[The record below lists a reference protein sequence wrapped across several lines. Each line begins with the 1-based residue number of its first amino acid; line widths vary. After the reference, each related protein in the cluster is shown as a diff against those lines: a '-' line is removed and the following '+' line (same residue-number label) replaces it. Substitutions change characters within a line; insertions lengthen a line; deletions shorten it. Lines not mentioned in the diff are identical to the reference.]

1 MDAGTPSPSLPLI
14 IDPTTAPTHVL
25 HPVRDPPTAPKQGG
39 GFMGLKSNVSYDFE
53 RSIDG
58 RGTATPQVLGVGN
71 FAIVYRGHQRCD
83 GEHVRPVA
91 IKILRPE
98 ATYADETLF
107 EQEIRLLR
115 SLTENQGVRVVHLL
129 DVLSLPPL
137 LLCGC
142 GEICEPRCP
151 RCQQPLCGVD
161 DHLRDGR
168 DEPQPSLGCACG
180 YRLPGRELTQRLP
193 ELLVYPAK
201 PCCRSGAHARTGRM
215 INFVNRKA
223 VVMEELGLRLSDFI
237 HVRREQLRALRQKKG
252 LEESPAKDPRQD
264 PAQRRRTPSLWRRL
278 RHAWTRDSDTVIE
291 EKVILLDKVRL
302 MVQLAEA
309 VAWLHGDAKIIHKD
323 LAPDNV
329 MIRQRGQGD
338 WRGEHA
344 AAVRYRDILNERA
357 SSAGFSIELI
367 DFGLADRDQPTRSWY
382 ADGAAT
388 GTIKEPFLS
397 PEARDGRMR
406 PISPGERIRFE
417 RDAGRF
423 RLPDSM
429 VGERRTPLA
438 GDLLIDLR
446 DYEHRHD
453 LRITRVEGGFAW
465 YEGDPPSEEIEQRF
479 ALVRPL
485 CEPHDIYALGALY
498 YFILAESTE
507 LFTELR
513 SLTQILERDP
523 SLAITREALWER
535 DSYPALR
542 NGIREGYWRDELMVL
557 ILRALTRSRPESFVS
572 KRTQRGREPAQQ
584 LLRETQ
590 RLFHRMQSELL
601 GSYETRQRLVTG
613 VVAGTL
619 ALGVSATSLGLWVNA
634 KGKTAAAAG
643 AQAEMKRQR
652 DAAVTAHKD
661 HEEQIGALAKQLR
674 DAENK
679 QSSGLATCTKEKQE
693 NYDNWTTALRAKRA
707 CETREERLKT
717 QRASVPAAAP
727 APPQKAGARK

>member
-1 MDAGTPSPSLPLI
+1 MDEGTPPTIPPLLC
-14 IDPTTAPTHVL
+14 DPTIPL
-25 HPVRDPPTAPKQGG
+25 PR
-39 GFMGLKSNVSYDFE
+39 GFVGLKSNVTYDFE
-53 RSIDG
+53 RSIDS
-58 RGTATPQVLGVGN
+58 RGGATPRVLGVGN

-83 GEHVRPVA
+83 GEEVRPVA

-98 ATYADETLF
+98 ATYADQTLF

-142 GEICEPRCP
+142 GEIYEPRCP

-161 DHLRDGR
+161 DHLREGR
-168 DEPQPSLGCACG
+168 DEPQPSLGCPRCT

-193 ELLVYPAK
+193 ELLAHPAK
-201 PCCRSGAHARTGRM
+201 PCCRSGAHARAGRM

-223 VVMEELGLRLSDFI
+223 VVMEELGLRLGDFI
-237 HVRREQLRALRQKKG
+237 HGRREQLCALRQRKG
-252 LEESPAKDPRQD
+252 LSESQAKDPRQD
-264 PAQRRRTPSLWRRL
+264 PGQRRRTPSPWRRL
-278 RHAWTRDSDTVIE
+278 RQAWTRDRDEVIE

-309 VAWLHGDAKIIHKD
+309 VAWLHGEAKIIHKD

-329 MIRQRGQGD
+329 MVRLGGQGD
-338 WRGEHA
+338 WRGEHVA
-344 AAVRYRDILNERA
+344 SVSYRDILNERA
-357 SSAGFSIELI
+357 SAAGFSIELI
-367 DFGLADRDQPTRSWY
+367 DFGLSDREQPTRSWY

-397 PEARDGRMR
+397 PEARDGRTR

-417 RDAGRF
+417 PDSGRF

-429 VGERRTPLA
+429 LGDRRTPLV

-465 YEGDPPSEEIEQRF
+465 YEGEPPSEEIEQRF

-485 CEPHDIYALGALY
+485 CEPHDIYALGSLF

-523 SLAITREALWER
+523 SLAITKEALWER

-542 NGIREGYWRDELMVL
+542 NAIREGFWRDELMVL
-557 ILRALTRSRPESFVS
+557 ILRALTRHFSIKDSPRPAESPGPALDQPTGAGADRSGASGAVVEARPSCSCSILTNTGSSCSGRDNRWSSAAMVS
-572 KRTQRGREPAQQ
+572 C
-584 LLRETQ
+584 
-590 RLFHRMQSELL
+590 S
-601 GSYETRQRLVTG
+601 
-613 VVAGTL
+613 
-619 ALGVSATSLGLWVNA
+619 
-634 KGKTAAAAG
+634 AAARSG
-643 AQAEMKRQR
+643 CSRSLSMKSAIRSGSDSSVWSAR
-652 DAAVTAHKD
+652 PTPPKASIRHSCS
-661 HEEQIGALAKQLR
+661 
-674 DAENK
+674 
-679 QSSGLATCTKEKQE
+679 QS
-693 NYDNWTTALRAKRA
+693 
-707 CETREERLKT
+707 
-717 QRASVPAAAP
+717 
-727 APPQKAGARK
+727 